1 MPSRPSPPDG
11 DVSGLGS
18 SVFNDRVNLWVFAI
32 TPKHNVRGGWLP
44 KLFGKGDMFGMG
56 KLLIPKKNDFPLEQ
70 CLSYLT
76 DLRRR
81 KRATQ
86 VNPANLS
93 ASVNRYRGYLD
104 LISVD

>member
-1 MPSRPSPPDG
+1 
-11 DVSGLGS
+11 LGS
-18 SVFNDRVNLWVFAI
+18 SVFDDRVNLWIFAI
-32 TPKHNVRGGWLP
+32 TPKHNVRRGWLP

-104 LISVD
+104 LISVG